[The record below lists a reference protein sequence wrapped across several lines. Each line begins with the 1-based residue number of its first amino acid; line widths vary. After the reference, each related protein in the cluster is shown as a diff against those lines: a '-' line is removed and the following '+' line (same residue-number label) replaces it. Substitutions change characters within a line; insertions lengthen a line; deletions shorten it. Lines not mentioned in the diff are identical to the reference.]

1 MSARR
6 GRPTATTLT
15 AAAVAL
21 LTAPTLLIVPGA
33 ALLTG
38 TAAAA
43 TAAGCG
49 PAGPA
54 AQVAGLDLDAE
65 QLANAAV
72 IVTTTAD
79 AGMPGQGAVIAVATA
94 LQESSLRNLASGDR
108 DSLGLFQQRASW
120 GPAPARLDPA
130 AATALFL
137 AALGAVPDWQLLPVT
152 VASDRVQHSGYPWAV
167 AKWEP
172 AAIALT
178 VRYWPTTPP
187 EPRHA
192 AAPPAPTAPTTPPT
206 TPPTAPPT
214 AATAAAT
221 SALSTPPTAPPPA
234 PRPAPPSAAR
244 PVPPSGAAAAAS
256 GDLCPGRGGD
266 NTPTAVGVTALPP
279 GYQGP
284 ADAQQGTVV
293 AFALGQ
299 LGKPYVWGAAGP
311 DSWDCSGLTM
321 RAWGA
326 AGIAVARTTFQQVLA
341 GGPVSSPAAL
351 APGDLIFTAG
361 LDGTAAY
368 PGHVG
373 MYIGAV
379 DGAPSLVH
387 APRTGKNVE
396 INPVSSWAG
405 QIVAI
410 RRPTPTR

>member
-1 MSARR
+1 MSAQQ

-49 PAGPA
+49 PAGHA

-137 AALGAVPDWQLLPVT
+137 AALGAVPDWQVLPVT

-167 AKWEP
+167 ARWEP
-172 AAIALT
+172 AATALT
-178 VRYWPTTPP
+178 VRYW
-187 EPRHA
+187 
-192 AAPPAPTAPTTPPT
+192 PT

-214 AATAAAT
+214 AATAART
-221 SALSTPPTAPPPA
+221 SAPSTPSRSPSA
-234 PRPAPPSAAR
+234 PRPAPPSAPR

-256 GDLCPGRGGD
+256 GDLCPGRGSD

-279 GYQGP
+279 GYQAP
-284 ADAQQGTVV
+284 TNAQQGTVV
-293 AFALGQ
+293 AFALEQ
-299 LGKPYVWGAAGP
+299 LGKPYLWGAAGP

-326 AGIAVARTTFQQVLA
+326 AGIALARTTFQQVLT
-341 GGPVSSPAAL
+341 GTPVSSPAAM

-361 LDGTAAY
+361 LDGTAAN

>member
-1 MSARR
+1 MSVRR
-6 GRPTATTLT
+6 ARPTAATVT

-43 TAAGCG
+43 AAAGCG

-72 IVTTTAD
+72 IVTTTAN

-120 GPAPARLDPA
+120 GSAPARLDPA

-137 AALGAVPDWQLLPVT
+137 AALDAVPDWQLLTVT

-167 AKWEP
+167 ARWEP
-172 AAIALT
+172 AATALT
-178 VRYWPTTPP
+178 VRYWPTTAP

-192 AAPPAPTAPTTPPT
+192 AAPPASTAPTTPLTTPPT
-206 TPPTAPPT
+206 TPPTAAPT
-214 AATAAAT
+214 AATSAAG
-221 SALSTPPTAPPPA
+221 SALSTPPTAAPPA
-234 PRPAPPSAAR
+234 SRPAPPSAA
-244 PVPPSGAAAAAS
+244 AAS
-256 GDLCPGRGGD
+256 GELCPGRGGD
-266 NTPTAVGVTALPP
+266 NTSTAVGITALPP

-284 ADAQQGTVV
+284 TDAQQATVV
-293 AFALGQ
+293 AFALEQ

-326 AGIAVARTTFQQVLA
+326 AGVALPRTTFQQVLA
-341 GGPVSSPAAL
+341 GTPVSSPAAL

-361 LDGTAAY
+361 LDGTAAN

>member
-6 GRPTATTLT
+6 ARPPATTVT

-33 ALLTG
+33 ALLTE
-38 TAAAA
+38 TAA
-43 TAAGCG
+43 
-49 PAGPA
+49 
-54 AQVAGLDLDAE
+54 
-65 QLANAAV
+65 
-72 IVTTTAD
+72 
-79 AGMPGQGAVIAVATA
+79 
-94 LQESSLRNLASGDR
+94 
-108 DSLGLFQQRASW
+108 
-120 GPAPARLDPA
+120 A

-167 AKWEP
+167 ARWEP
-172 AAIALT
+172 AATALT

-187 EPRHA
+187 GPRHA

-206 TPPTAPPT
+206 TPPTA
-214 AATAAAT
+214 ATAAPA

-244 PVPPSGAAAAAS
+244 PVPPSGAAAPAS
-256 GDLCPGRGGD
+256 GELCPGRGGD

-284 ADAQQGTVV
+284 TDAQQGTVV
-293 AFALGQ
+293 AFALEQ

-326 AGIAVARTTFQQVLA
+326 AGVALPRTTFQQVLS

-361 LDGTAAY
+361 LDGTAAN